1 MQELPRDAHMAFL
14 ESLDIDGVS
23 EHSQLFRL
31 ESEQVSRLLRESVR
45 KRVEDMDFGRLLRGE
60 GDSGSELGEELS
72 DAIEEAMRD
81 RVMMMMMMM
90 MMCWVEW

>member
-1 MQELPRDAHMAFL
+1 MAFL

-72 DAIEEAMRD
+72 DAIEEAMREGSSD
-81 RVMMMMMMM
+81 DDDDDDDDGS
-90 MMCWVEW
+90 CIAT